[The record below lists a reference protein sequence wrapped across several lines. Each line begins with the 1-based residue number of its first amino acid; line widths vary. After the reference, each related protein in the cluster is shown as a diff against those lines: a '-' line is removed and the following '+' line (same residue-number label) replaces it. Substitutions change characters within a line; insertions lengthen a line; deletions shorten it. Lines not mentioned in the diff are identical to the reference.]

1 MEKMD
6 LRNKGIEVLDKKH
19 GYLVKKFFEENG
31 IKDVL
36 TWEISANKKEGSR
49 NHIYF
54 INDDYKVRRGNLQT
68 ILENKIELIELPNVK
83 AIEDFDFSID
93 PNNLPFLSN
102 ELENDYI
109 ETAMFFDEVIE
120 ESITQITETLLVKGK
135 EYRRNGNPFHNF
147 EVGARKENKTREEVL
162 HGFALKHEIS
172 ISDMRNDLSKGI
184 MPKVEQVNEKFND
197 LIIYLLI
204 EKASILDKLQLK
216 NTENEN

>member
-6 LRNKGIEVLDKKH
+6 LRNKGIEVLNKKH
-19 GYLVKKFFEENG
+19 AQLVKRFFIKNAVSIGNYKFSQT
-31 IKDVL
+31 KDQHC
-36 TWEISANKKEGSR
+36 E
-49 NHIYF
+49 
-54 INDDYKVRRGNLQT
+54 RRYYYVNEHNRVCNSSLHNL
-68 ILENKIELIELPNVK
+68 LSEKIELIELPDDKNS
-83 AIEDFDFSID
+83 EDFDFYIN
-93 PNNLPFLSN
+93 PNDLPFLSN

-109 ETAMFFDEVIE
+109 ETAMFFDKIIE

-172 ISDMRNDLSKGI
+172 IGDIRNDLSKGI
-184 MPKVEQVNEKFND
+184 LPKSEQVNEKFND

-204 EKASILDKLQLK
+204 EKASILERIKTKEDAD
-216 NTENEN
+216 